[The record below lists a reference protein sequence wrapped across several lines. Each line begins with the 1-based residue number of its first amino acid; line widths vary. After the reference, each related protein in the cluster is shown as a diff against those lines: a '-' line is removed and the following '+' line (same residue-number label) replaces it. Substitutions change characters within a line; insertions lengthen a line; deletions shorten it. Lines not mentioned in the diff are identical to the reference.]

1 MNYDLSYSF
10 GVPVILTIMIDKSN
24 HTWYINLGSSPVI
37 EIAIERTLT
46 EMYQGVNNLNE
57 GNSFKF
63 HMYPGKDITHL
74 EIMQNTPSCVQES
87 PIYPEHLLLNKVLV
101 NDYNK
106 DVFLGSKSYTN
117 IELNNHMKKIN

>member
-1 MNYDLSYSF
+1 
-10 GVPVILTIMIDKSN
+10 MIDKSN